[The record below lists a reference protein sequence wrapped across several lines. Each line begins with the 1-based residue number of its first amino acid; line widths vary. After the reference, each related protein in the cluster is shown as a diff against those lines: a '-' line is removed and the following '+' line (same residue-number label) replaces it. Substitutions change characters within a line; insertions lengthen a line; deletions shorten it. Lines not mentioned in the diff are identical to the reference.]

1 MLSKLHH
8 KPAGETGLTQA
19 VLNLLALLWGEHI
32 ALLSLVELQFSL
44 TRHTVLHG
52 RSAVIHLENE
62 NHCMDYCKFFH
73 LLHRSKIQTLE
84 SSVIR
89 GWWLT

>member
-8 KPAGETGLTQA
+8 KPAGETTGLMQA
-19 VLNLLALLWGEHI
+19 VLNFLALLWGEHI
-32 ALLSLVELQFSL
+32 ALLSLVKLQFSL
-44 TRHTVLHG
+44 TRDTVLHG

-73 LLHRSKIQTLE
+73 LPHQLKI
-84 SSVIR
+84 
-89 GWWLT
+89 